1 MDSDIIFEGIGVAIT
16 TPLTNDEVDYAAFRK
31 HIEYLIDNNVQAII
45 VNGTTGE
52 SPTLS
57 SDEAREL
64 LKVGVDTV
72 AGRVPVIVGTGTNST
87 RASIEL
93 SKYAAEIGAD
103 ALMLITPYY
112 NKSNQSGLYQHFTKI
127 ADSTELPVV
136 LYNVPGR
143 TGMTIEPDTV
153 AELSS
158 HPRIVALKDAVGN
171 LEYTKEVLE
180 LTSDQNFI
188 LYSGNDDNM
197 HDFCQLG
204 GKGLISVVGNIIPG
218 ELQEVYE
225 SIKNGSG
232 DSQEKF
238 DALMPM
244 IEAVQVDVNP
254 IPVKAMTSELGFGNY
269 ELRLPL
275 VPLEEAA
282 LNEVIQTM
290 RKFKEGS
297 FV

>member
-72 AGRVPVIVGTGTNST
+72 AGRVPVIAGTGTNST

-153 AELSS
+153 AELSR
-158 HPRIVALKDAVGN
+158 HPHIVALKDAVGD

-244 IEAVQVDVNP
+244 IKAVQVDVNP

-275 VPLEEAA
+275 VPLEEEA

>member
-1 MDSDIIFEGIGVAIT
+1 MDSHIIFEGIGVAIT

-72 AGRVPVIVGTGTNST
+72 AGRVPVIAGTGTNST
-87 RASIEL
+87 RASTEL

-153 AELSS
+153 AELSR
-158 HPRIVALKDAVGN
+158 HPHIVALKDAVGD

-244 IEAVQVDVNP
+244 IKAVQVDVNP

-275 VPLEEAA
+275 VPLEEEA

>member
-1 MDSDIIFEGIGVAIT
+1 
-16 TPLTNDEVDYAAFRK
+16 
-31 HIEYLIDNNVQAII
+31 
-45 VNGTTGE
+45 
-52 SPTLS
+52 
-57 SDEAREL
+57 
-64 LKVGVDTV
+64 
-72 AGRVPVIVGTGTNST
+72 
-87 RASIEL
+87 
-93 SKYAAEIGAD
+93 
-103 ALMLITPYY
+103 
-112 NKSNQSGLYQHFTKI
+112 
-127 ADSTELPVV
+127 
-136 LYNVPGR
+136 
-143 TGMTIEPDTV
+143 
-153 AELSS
+153 
-158 HPRIVALKDAVGN
+158 
-171 LEYTKEVLE
+171 
-180 LTSDQNFI
+180 
-188 LYSGNDDNM
+188 
-197 HDFCQLG
+197 
-204 GKGLISVVGNIIPG
+204 VVGNIIPG

-244 IEAVQVDVNP
+244 IKAVQVDVNP

>member
-72 AGRVPVIVGTGTNST
+72 AGRVPVIAGTGTNST

-153 AELSS
+153 AELSR
-158 HPRIVALKDAVGN
+158 HPHIVALKDAVGD
-171 LEYTKEVLE
+171 LEYTKEVFE

-244 IEAVQVDVNP
+244 IKAVQVDVNP

-275 VPLEEAA
+275 VPLEEEA

>member
-45 VNGTTGE
+45 INGTTGE

-72 AGRVPVIVGTGTNST
+72 AGRVPVIAGTGTNST

-153 AELSS
+153 AELSR
-158 HPRIVALKDAVGN
+158 HPHIVALKDAVGD

-180 LTSDQNFI
+180 LTEDQNFI

-275 VPLEEAA
+275 VPLEEEA

>member
-16 TPLTNDEVDYAAFRK
+16 TPLTNDEVDYDAFRK
-31 HIEYLIDNNVQAII
+31 HIEYLIENNAQAII

-52 SPTLS
+52 SPTLA

-72 AGRVPVIVGTGTNST
+72 DGRIPVIAGTGTNST

-112 NKSNQSGLYQHFTKI
+112 NKSNQRGLYQHFTKI
-127 ADSTELPVV
+127 ADSTDLPVV

-143 TGMTIEPDTV
+143 TGMTIEPETV
-153 AELSS
+153 AELSR
-158 HPRIVALKDAVGN
+158 HPNIAALKDAVGD
-171 LEYTKEVLE
+171 LGYTEEVLE
-180 LTSDQNFI
+180 LTADQNFI

-197 HDFCQLG
+197 HDFCKLG

-225 SIKNGSG
+225 SIKN
-232 DSQEKF
+232 DSKDSKEQF

-244 IEAVQVDVNP
+244 IRAVQVDVNP

-275 VPLEEAA
+275 VPLEEEV
-282 LNEVIQTM
+282 LNEVVQTL
-290 RKFKEGS
+290 RNFKEGS
-297 FV
+297 LV